1 LTEFGVVENFGNQT
15 NAGNGLKDVIVD
27 GYNTSTFLTTVL
39 KSVESD
45 ITETRSFWIAVDT
58 NNAAFFTRL
67 FVVVIINIKVVVV
80 VVVAWS

>member
-1 LTEFGVVENFGNQT
+1 
-15 NAGNGLKDVIVD
+15 
-27 GYNTSTFLTTVL
+27 VL

-80 VVVAWS
+80 AWS